1 MKTEEVPT
9 SVVKMAAVWVPAGFG
24 LVVFARLVLTV
35 STAVCFGVILLA
47 VVAIAGYLAGF
58 RAGEAEPDDE

>member
-9 SVVKMAAVWVPAGFG
+9 PVLKMAAVWIPAGFG
-24 LVVFARLVLTV
+24 LVVFARIVLTI
-35 STAVCFGVILLA
+35 STAVCVGVILLA

>member
-9 SVVKMAAVWVPAGFG
+9 SVLKMAAVWIPAGFG

-35 STAVCFGVILLA
+35 STAVCIGVILLGL
-47 VVAIAGYLAGF
+47 VAIGSYLAGF
-58 RAGEAEPDDE
+58 RARGADLDDE